1 MAALQTVRQNWR
13 QMKKGTPGHRFRQ
26 FHEWRQKRR
35 ESGFS
40 LERVVVLGG
49 GVLLLLGGLAIG
61 WLPGPGGFISVFGAA
76 LLATEFRPLARL
88 LDWAEVRGRRVMRWI
103 HDFWRRSSLVM
114 KIASVLAI
122 ALVAGS
128 AAYFA
133 GTLVF

>member
-1 MAALQTVRQNWR
+1 MTALDTVRQNWR
-13 QMKKGTPGHRFRQ
+13 QLQKGTPGHRFRQ

-49 GVLLLLGGLAIG
+49 GFLLLLGGLAIG

-76 LLATEFRPLARL
+76 LLATEYRPLARL
-88 LDWAEVRGRRVMRWI
+88 LDWTEVRGRRIMRWI
-103 HDFWRRSSLVM
+103 QNFWRTSSLVI

-122 ALVAGS
+122 ALVAAG
-128 AAYFA
+128 AVYFA
-133 GTLVF
+133 GTIVF